1 MMVWD
6 RKGQMRIAVTSVL
19 MLAGI
24 GISTLVVGQN
34 LRLNVLS
41 GAALAFVQLLVV
53 GIGVLAGYRARPRVL
68 LVVLGGLSIAV
79 ALLGA
84 LAQGPSGEGQI
95 VVGWNYRRWILMV
108 LPGILVFALW
118 IGAILSWTIFRSGA
132 PAEPV
137 DEPIIADALDLE
149 RISGNPVEEMGD
161 SLPDASVPQEG

>member
-1 MMVWD
+1 MVWD
-6 RKGQMRIAVTSVL
+6 RKGQMRIAVTGVL

-24 GISTLVVGQN
+24 GISTIVVGQN

-53 GIGVLAGYRARPRVL
+53 GTGVLAGYRARPRVL

-95 VVGWNYRRWILMV
+95 VVGWNSRRWILMV

-118 IGAILSWTIFRSGA
+118 IGTILSWTIFRGSA
-132 PAEPV
+132 KSS
-137 DEPIIADALDLE
+137 DERVIADALELD
-149 RISGNPVEEMGD
+149 RATDDPVAEIGD
-161 SLPDASVPQEG
+161 SLPDASVAQEG